1 MFCLLPSSSST
12 YGWFIWWKIFDLKI
26 VRSKLKNWKSYVH
39 FCSCFL
45 FAWYTCLCA
54 CNNNMMMSIC
64 LSCSNLFLTTK
75 EMWQMFVI
83 MTICSWKILSYCE
96 RREKKF
102 RECSC
107 STQRIQHQKICL
119 TWHLPHLLKAVIVA
133 FIFLGALMF
142 ILARKKGRTNVILC
156 VEFVANQF

>member
-1 MFCLLPSSSST
+1 MFIFVLVFFLLDT
-12 YGWFIWWKIFDLKI
+12 HA
-26 VRSKLKNWKSYVH
+26 YV
-39 FCSCFL
+39 L
-45 FAWYTCLCA
+45 AI
-54 CNNNMMMSIC
+54 NNMMMNIC
-64 LSCSNLFLTTK
+64 LQCSNLFLTTK

-119 TWHLPHLLKAVIVA
+119 T
-133 FIFLGALMF
+133 
-142 ILARKKGRTNVILC
+142 
-156 VEFVANQF
+156 